1 MKSSGGVEQMAR
13 CPVCGSDVEMTSL
26 GRTGLSSEELCI
38 LGEHVKNGTLKDV
51 LRIAEIALR
60 RIDPE
65 RTSVEFQVN
74 DSISKLKEASD
85 KITEKFMQQQ
95 KQFIQELSQTED
107 KEKTKLIQEYEEK
120 QTAMLKDFQKQI
132 EERVKTVETLEKE
145 RLREFTELNQS
156 MKEIREKIIGTGIGD
171 VGETITVVDLKKT
184 VSTDSFSEVR
194 AAKHGTDIVAT
205 VKERGKNCGKI
216 TVSVKYQNTWSND
229 FMTQLAKNMRED
241 GTRWGMLVTKK
252 FPKEALSTKAWITED
267 DAGNTVILVKPEYA
281 PVTYIGLRQ
290 AAIHWFEAR
299 QLLKNREAEV
309 SEAEKTAKALT
320 AWINGEEFEET
331 VRYIDSA
338 KKEAEKTTAHLHQ
351 LHNYVSTK
359 ITEAVKLQDF
369 LVEHLMHAK
378 NLIGRLRELLNGT
391 PETSSGKEARRIVK
405 LNPIMECVEDLTIW
419 KEAKAD

>member
-13 CPVCGSDVEMTSL
+13 CPVCGSDVGVASL
-26 GRTGLSSEELCI
+26 GRTGLSPEELCI
-38 LGEHVKNGTLKDV
+38 LGEHVKNGTVKDV

-74 DSISKLKEASD
+74 DSISKLKQTSEQM
-85 KITEKFMQQQ
+85 TEKFMQQQ
-95 KQFIQELSQTED
+95 KQFIHDLSQTEE
-107 KEKTKLIQEYEEK
+107 KEKTELVKKYEEK
-120 QTAMLKDFQKQI
+120 QTSMLKDFQKEI
-132 EERVKTVETLEKE
+132 DERVKAVENLEKE

-171 VGETITVVDLKKT
+171 VGETITVVDMKKT
-184 VSTDSFSEVR
+184 VPSDSFSEVR

-205 VKERGKNCGKI
+205 VKEKGKNSGKI
-216 TVSVKYQNTWSND
+216 TISVKYQNTWSND
-229 FMTQLAKNMRED
+229 FMAQLAKNMRED

-252 FPKEALSTKAWITED
+252 FPKEALGTKAWVTED

-281 PVTYIGLRQ
+281 PLVYIGLRQ

-309 SEAEKTAKALT
+309 TEAEKTAKALA

-331 VRYIDSA
+331 VRYIDNA

-359 ITEAVKLQDF
+359 ITETVKCQDF

-391 PETSSGKEARRIVK
+391 PGSSSFSRV
-405 LNPIMECVEDLTIW
+405 
-419 KEAKAD
+419 

>member
-13 CPVCGSDVEMTSL
+13 CPVCGCDVEVTSL
-26 GRTGLSSEELCI
+26 GRTGLSPEELCI

-85 KITEKFMQQQ
+85 KMTEKFMQQQ
-95 KQFIQELSQTED
+95 KQFIQELSHTEE

-194 AAKHGTDIVAT
+194 AAKHGTDIIAT
-205 VKERGKNCGKI
+205 VKEKGKNCGKI
-216 TVSVKYQNTWSND
+216 TISVKYQNTWSND

-252 FPKEALSTKAWITED
+252 FPKEALSAKAWITDD

-299 QLLKNREAEV
+299 QLLKNGEAEV

-391 PETSSGKEARRIVK
+391 PETSSGKEEKVYG
-405 LNPIMECVEDLTIW
+405 
-419 KEAKAD
+419 